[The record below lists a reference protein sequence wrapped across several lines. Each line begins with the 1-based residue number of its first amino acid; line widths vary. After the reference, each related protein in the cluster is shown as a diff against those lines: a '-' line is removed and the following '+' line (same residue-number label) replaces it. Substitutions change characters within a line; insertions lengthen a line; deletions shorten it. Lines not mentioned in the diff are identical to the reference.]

1 MYSYSFGP
9 ELQQEWYRSERF
21 AAQPEIRAYLDHV
34 ADRYDLR
41 RDIQLNTRVV
51 SAHYDQTRKRW
62 RVSTAAG
69 HWRPNRWLSWSS
81 YGACGR
87 VSLRSPDWWLD
98 VGIEATVLFGPHPRT
113 HPRYVGETRLVTPD

>member
-9 ELQQEWYRSERF
+9 ELQQEWSRSERF

-62 RVSTAAG
+62 RVSTVAVTGDPTGGFHGRATERAAG
-69 HWRPNRWLSWSS
+69 FIALS
-81 YGACGR
+81 
-87 VSLRSPDWWLD
+87 
-98 VGIEATVLFGPHPRT
+98 
-113 HPRYVGETRLVTPD
+113 